1 MAYRKFCES
10 KFGKVINYPILPDT
24 ESEDE
29 ARNACKRI
37 WCERYK
43 DEPFDI
49 LANLVRD
56 NSNLNSAAATE
67 VDDPGQVS
75 PVKGFWKQELDELVS
90 IIARQSSFYYQVS
103 DPLGRQTHND
113 PANIRCNIR
122 CSSGLISG
130 TVYLEAETQSIITF
144 LRFGRMLLFY
154 YYFYYYFFPFYSRF
168 KNKFSRCLFDVLIDQ
183 MHA

>member
-24 ESEDE
+24 ESEDK

-49 LANLVRD
+49 LANLVRAD
-56 NSNLNSAAATE
+56 SNLNSAAATE
-67 VDDPGQVS
+67 VDDPDQVS

-103 DPLGRQTHND
+103 DPLGRQTQND
-113 PANIRCNIR
+113 PANARCNIRCNIR
-122 CSSGLISG
+122 CSSGLVSG

-144 LRFGRMLLFY
+144 LRFGRMLF
-154 YYFYYYFFPFYSRF
+154 FFFFFFPSILGSRIIFQDVYST
-168 KNKFSRCLFDVLIDQ
+168 C
-183 MHA
+183 

>member
-24 ESEDE
+24 QSEDE
-29 ARNACKRI
+29 ARSACKRI

-49 LANLVRD
+49 LANLGRS
-56 NSNLNSAAATE
+56 NSNLNSAAATQ
-67 VDDPGQVS
+67 VDNLGQVY

-103 DPLGRQTHND
+103 DHQGAKITTIQQ
-113 PANIRCNIR
+113 NI
-122 CSSGLISG
+122 
-130 TVYLEAETQSIITF
+130 
-144 LRFGRMLLFY
+144 
-154 YYFYYYFFPFYSRF
+154 
-168 KNKFSRCLFDVLIDQ
+168 
-183 MHA
+183 